1 MAAILSTPGHDPAAP
16 CGRVHRTVEH
26 AGSFAPSFSS
36 GRFLAGRVALV
47 TGAGRGIGLAT
58 ARALA
63 AVGARVMGVSRT
75 ERELAALA
83 AESPVEYLVESVA
96 TSEGCARIV
105 DEARRRLG
113 PIDILV
119 NNAGIGSYRDRPIQ
133 EISRELWDEMMSVNL
148 AAPFELTRLAVGDMI
163 ERRWGRIV
171 MVSSTSG
178 EYGWPSMASYCASK
192 HGLLGLMRA
201 VAQDV
206 APFDVTCNAVLP
218 GWVHTRLAD
227 RKAEIEAERRGVTS
241 EEVLTAWAAEYPSG
255 RFVTTEEVADT
266 IAFLASESASGINGE
281 AVTIALGST

>member
-16 CGRVHRTVEH
+16 CGRVHRAVEH

-83 AESPVEYLVESVA
+83 AETPVEYLVESGA

-105 DEARRRLG
+105 DEAQRRLG

-133 EISRELWDEMMSVNL
+133 EISRERCV
-148 AAPFELTRLAVGDMI
+148 
-163 ERRWGRIV
+163 ERRLEHLNATLRA
-171 MVSSTSG
+171 
-178 EYGWPSMASYCASK
+178 P
-192 HGLLGLMRA
+192 GLQG
-201 VAQDV
+201 
-206 APFDVTCNAVLP
+206 
-218 GWVHTRLAD
+218 
-227 RKAEIEAERRGVTS
+227 
-241 EEVLTAWAAEYPSG
+241 
-255 RFVTTEEVADT
+255 
-266 IAFLASESASGINGE
+266 
-281 AVTIALGST
+281 

>member
-83 AESPVEYLVESVA
+83 AESPVEYLV
-96 TSEGCARIV
+96 
-105 DEARRRLG
+105 G